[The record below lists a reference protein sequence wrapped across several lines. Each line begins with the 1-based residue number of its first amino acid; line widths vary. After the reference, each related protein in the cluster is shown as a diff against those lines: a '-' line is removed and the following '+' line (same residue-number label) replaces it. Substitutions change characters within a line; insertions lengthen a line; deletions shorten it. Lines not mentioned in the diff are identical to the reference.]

1 MTHLRRELARLKEY
15 HQVAEIGEIARR
27 YFAMNSFDGIL
38 TILGVLTGNY
48 LAGVSDSKVIVL
60 TGMTTSVSMAVSGL
74 WGAYLTESAERKK
87 GLDDLEEH
95 TLSDL
100 SAPRIG
106 RAAQAAVTVVAL
118 VDGLAPLLA
127 SLLVLLPFFIT
138 SLWGSILVS
147 YYLAGAIALLALFGL
162 GAFLGR
168 ISRQNLLVAGFKMIL
183 AGLVAVM
190 LSYLIENLVHP

>member
-38 TILGVLTGNY
+38 TILGVLTCNF
-48 LAGVSDSKVIVL
+48 LARVSDPTVIVL
-60 TGMTTSVSMAVSGL
+60 TGLTTSVSMAVSGL
-74 WGAYLTESAERKK
+74 WGAYLTESAERQR

-100 SAPRIG
+100 SGTRIG
-106 RAAQAAVTVVAL
+106 RAARVAVAVVAL

-127 SLLVLLPFFIT
+127 SVLVLLPFFLT
-138 SLWGSILVS
+138 SLWGSITIS
-147 YYLAGAIALLALFGL
+147 YYLAGGIALLALFVL

-168 ISRQNLLVAGFKMIL
+168 ISRQNILVAGVKMIL
-183 AGLVAVM
+183 AGLAAVV
-190 LSYLIENLVHP
+190 LSYLMEHLVHP